1 MVLTKF
7 LLKPFFHPNNSDGTY
22 PYEPAKTNIASNS
35 VPILLLQ
42 KLFTISLV
50 LRKSKLMV
58 PLLVQLILQFVF
70 HISH

>member
-22 PYEPAKTNIASNS
+22 PHEPAKTNIASNP

-42 KLFTISLV
+42 KLFTISRL
-50 LRKSKLMV
+50 KEK
-58 PLLVQLILQFVF
+58 
-70 HISH
+70 